1 MHQLMALA
9 EDKPGWM
16 KFVREIHS
24 PKSRKSSYTRRT
36 TEATDLL
43 DLEAGEWYKL
53 QELKPYNLMSES
65 MSESKQQK
73 AKESK

>member
-1 MHQLMALA
+1 MDDPPHTTMHQLMALA

-43 DLEAGEWYKL
+43 DLEPEEWYIGAQNL
-53 QELKPYNLMSES
+53 QFNE
-65 MSESKQQK
+65 
-73 AKESK
+73 